1 MDTFSTSPSE
11 RARKSHAAVLQ
22 ALSRPGTQVAIATA
36 MGISE
41 TQVSRMKN
49 EQLEQICVLLA
60 HAGMKVVSNDK
71 VCVNREA
78 YESMSYIASKAM
90 ADRDISKRLIWEDE

>member
-1 MDTFSTSPSE
+1 MEPFSATPQE

-22 ALSRPGTQVAIATA
+22 ALSKPGTQVAIASA
-36 MGISE
+36 MGVSE
-41 TQVSRMKN
+41 AHISRMKN
-49 EQLEQICVLLA
+49 EHLEQVCLMLA

>member
-1 MDTFSTSPSE
+1 MDTLSASPNE

-22 ALSRPGTQVAIATA
+22 ALAPQGTQAAIAVA
-36 MGISE
+36 MGVSE
-41 TQVSRMKN
+41 AQISRMKN
-49 EQLEQICVLLA
+49 EQLEHICLLLA
-60 HAGMKVVSNDK
+60 YAGMKVVSSDK